1 MCLFINCFRIFL
13 LTLNVKKKKK
23 VDDCIDTS
31 FVRKGELFIHLQN
44 LIFTV
49 YTQNKLGVK
58 EDCPYC

>member
-1 MCLFINCFRIFL
+1 MLIYKLFHDFSFNFKC
-13 LTLNVKKKKK
+13 KKKKK

-44 LIFTV
+44 LIFTL